1 MPITLPAE
9 TRARAVASV
18 QRFFETERDEPIGNL
33 QAELVL
39 DFVLAEIGPSVYN
52 LALRDAQARLRDA
65 VADLDVS
72 LAETEFAHTAA
83 LRTARNAR
91 RR

>member
-1 MPITLPAE
+1 MPITLPDG
-9 TRARAVASV
+9 ARTEATASI
-18 QRFFETERDEPIGNL
+18 QRFFDRELDQDIGNL
-33 QAELVL
+33 QADLVL

-52 LALRDAQARLRDA
+52 QALRDAQARMLDA
-65 VADLDVS
+65 VTDLDVS

-91 RR
+91 T